1 MSDQDKLAALEAQV
15 QALTRQV
22 GLLED
27 THAVRTLHHKYGYYI
42 DKCLYQETV
51 ELFAE
56 DAEVRFFGGIY
67 KGKAGARRLYID
79 RFQKRFTG
87 GKNGP
92 VYGFLLDHPQM
103 QDVVTVAPDGQT
115 AQGRFRCFMQ
125 AGRHALAEGDTRQWW
140 EGGLY
145 ENRYVKEHGVW
156 KIQVLDYRPVFH
168 ADYDTGWAHT
178 KPQYLPFFDTTYPAD
193 PLGPDALMT
202 DPAPVLWPDM
212 EVMDFHYP
220 HPVTGAPWKK

>member
-1 MSDQDKLAALEAQV
+1 MSDQDQFAALQAQV
-15 QALTRQV
+15 QALTRKV

-27 THAVRTLHHKYGYYI
+27 THAVRTLHNKYGYYI

-56 DAEVRFFGGIY
+56 QSEVRFFGGIY
-67 KGKAGARRLYID
+67 KGKAGAKRLYID
-79 RFQKRFTG
+79 RFQQRFTG

-92 VYGFLLDHPQM
+92 VFGFLLDHPQM
-103 QDVVTVAPDGQT
+103 QDVVTVAPDGLT
-115 AQGRFRCFMQ
+115 AKGRFRCFMQ
-125 AGRHALAEGDTRQWW
+125 AGRHELAEGETRQWW

-145 ENRYVKEHGVW
+145 ENSYVKEDGVW
-156 KIQVLDYRPVFH
+156 KIQVLDYRPIFH
-168 ADYDTGWAHT
+168 ANYDKGWAYT
-178 KPQYLPFFDTTYPAD
+178 QPNFLPFFDTTFPAD
-193 PLGPDALMT
+193 PLGPDELMT

-212 EVMDFHYP
+212 AVMDFHYP